1 MDRNGKMKNIHKK
14 STQKRIWV
22 FKGTMLAVPAIL
34 VMTLFTILPFILNVG
49 YSFTDFTVYS
59 VVPRFIGFKNFINMF
74 NDRDFSLVIM
84 NTIKMFLIYT
94 VGVNLLAVILGIM
107 IAKISRRYGNII
119 RSILFFPY
127 LLSLVVVGFLWKI
140 MLDYNHGPVN
150 RLLLNLGIP
159 SESLPEWLGD
169 FNLVIPSVG
178 IVVIWFV
185 TGYYAMI
192 YFAGILNIAPEYYEA
207 AAIDGASGWQQV
219 TNITLP
225 FIAPSI
231 TINTVLLSI
240 TSLAVFA
247 LPMTLLDGGGP
258 GRYGTTISL
267 WAFTT
272 YFKESQYG
280 KAIAISTLLGFIAV
294 IIAIIELRVLL
305 KREER
310 NR

>member
-1 MDRNGKMKNIHKK
+1 
-14 STQKRIWV
+14 
-22 FKGTMLAVPAIL
+22 MLAMPAMI

-59 VVPRFIGFKNFINMF
+59 VVPRFVGFKNFVTMF
-74 NDRDFSLVIM
+74 NDRDFTLVFM
-84 NTIKMFLIYT
+84 NTVKMFFIYT
-94 VGVNLLAVILGIM
+94 VGVNLMSITIGIM
-107 IAKISRRYGNII
+107 VAKLSKGYGNLI
-119 RSILFFPY
+119 RSVLFFPY

-140 MLDYNHGPVN
+140 MFDYTHGPIN
-150 RLLLNLGIP
+150 QLLLTLGIP

-169 FNLVIPSVG
+169 FSLVIPSVG
-178 IVVIWFV
+178 IVVLWFV
-185 TGYYAMI
+185 TG
-192 YFAGILNIAPEYYEA
+192 YYEA
-207 AAIDGASGWQQV
+207 AAIDGANQWQQI

-280 KAIAISTLLGFIAV
+280 KAIAISTLLGIIAV
-294 IIAIIELRVLL
+294 CIAIVELRILL
-305 KREER
+305 KREAR

>member
-1 MDRNGKMKNIHKK
+1 
-14 STQKRIWV
+14 
-22 FKGTMLAVPAIL
+22 
-34 VMTLFTILPFILNVG
+34 
-49 YSFTDFTVYS
+49 
-59 VVPRFIGFKNFINMF
+59 MF
-74 NDRDFSLVIM
+74 D
-84 NTIKMFLIYT
+84 YT
-94 VGVNLLAVILGIM
+94 
-107 IAKISRRYGNII
+107 
-119 RSILFFPY
+119 
-127 LLSLVVVGFLWKI
+127 
-140 MLDYNHGPVN
+140 HGPIN
-150 RLLLNLGIP
+150 QLLLTLGIP

-169 FNLVIPSVG
+169 FSLVIPSVG
-178 IVVIWFV
+178 IVVLWFV

-207 AAIDGASGWQQV
+207 AAIDGANQWQQI

-280 KAIAISTLLGFIAV
+280 KAIAISTLLGIIAV
-294 IIAIIELRVLL
+294 CIAIVELRILL
-305 KREER
+305 KREAR